1 MEPNNRNID
10 HTKNKVISYYK
21 NMAPFKLFFL
31 RKKNVSGFSKMTFV
45 LPISLSRRLSRS
57 GICFGFGRGDG
68 GSGDG
73 VTVF

>member
-1 MEPNNRNID
+1 
-10 HTKNKVISYYK
+10 
-21 NMAPFKLFFL
+21 
-31 RKKNVSGFSKMTFV
+31 MTFV

-68 GSGDG
+68 GSVDG